1 MNELK
6 NIKENRNKN
15 ILYAIGIL
23 ILFIITPFCLSMF
36 YPNNIVLIISILL
49 LGFGLITEA
58 STLYKIDEYNKELKK
73 SGVKHGDCI

>member
-23 ILFIITPFCLSMF
+23 VLFIIAPFCLSMF

-49 LGFGLITEA
+49 LQ
-58 STLYKIDEYNKELKK
+58 
-73 SGVKHGDCI
+73 

>member
-23 ILFIITPFCLSMF
+23 VLFIIAPFCLSML

-49 LGFGLITEA
+49 LGFGLITEV
-58 STLYKIDEYNKELKK
+58 STLYKIDEYNKKLKNQE
-73 SGVKHGDCI
+73 

>member
-23 ILFIITPFCLSMF
+23 VLFIIVPFCLSIL

-49 LGFGLITEA
+49 LGFGIITEV

-73 SGVKHGDCI
+73 SGVEHGNCI

>member
-15 ILYAIGIL
+15 ILYAIEIL
-23 ILFIITPFCLSMF
+23 VLFIIAPFCLSIL

-49 LGFGLITEA
+49 LGFGIITEV
-58 STLYKIDEYNKELKK
+58 STLYKIDEYNKELKNQE
-73 SGVKHGDCI
+73 

>member
-23 ILFIITPFCLSMF
+23 VLFIIVPFCLSIL

-49 LGFGLITEA
+49 LGFGIITEV

-73 SGVKHGDCI
+73 QE

>member
-23 ILFIITPFCLSMF
+23 VLFIIVPFCLSIL

-49 LGFGLITEA
+49 LGFGIITEV
-58 STLYKIDEYNKELKK
+58 STLYKIDEYNKELKNQE
-73 SGVKHGDCI
+73 